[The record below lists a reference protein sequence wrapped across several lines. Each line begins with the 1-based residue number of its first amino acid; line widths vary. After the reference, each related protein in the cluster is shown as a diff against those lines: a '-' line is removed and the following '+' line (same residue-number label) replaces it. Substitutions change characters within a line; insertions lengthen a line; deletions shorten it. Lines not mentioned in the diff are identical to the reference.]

1 LQQNLRQGLGL
12 LLIQPAIHII
22 FLCIVC
28 WNGLD
33 NILNLLKNGNN
44 LLNLLKGILLSK
56 HLPILIILEQ
66 FIGNNKRLIL
76 TFLDGL
82 DYLLLSVLCEVLE
95 VHFLDLFEYRVVQF
109 ELLLLL
115 HEE

>member
-1 LQQNLRQGLGL
+1 M
-12 LLIQPAIHII
+12 
-22 FLCIVC
+22 
-28 WNGLD
+28 D

-44 LLNLLKGILLSK
+44 FLNLLKCILLSK

-66 FIGNNKRLIL
+66 FIGNDKRLIL

-82 DYLLLSVLCEVLE
+82 DDLLLSVLCEVLE
-95 VHFLDLFEYRVVQF
+95 VHFLDLFEDGVVQF

>member
-1 LQQNLRQGLGL
+1 M
-12 LLIQPAIHII
+12 
-22 FLCIVC
+22 
-28 WNGLD
+28 D
-33 NILNLLKNGNN
+33 NILNLLENGNN
-44 LLNLLKGILLSK
+44 LLNLFEGILLGK

-66 FIGNNKRLIL
+66 FIGNDKRLIL

-82 DYLLLSVLCEVLE
+82 DHLLLGVLCEVLE
-95 VHFLDLFEYRVVQF
+95 IHFFYLFEDGVVQF